1 MKHSRRWIA
10 APLAVLVV
18 ACTGHTHTRVASV
31 PPSSLP
37 HGTPIGPPS
46 IHTSSTS
53 MPGAPVCEESGVMAA
68 ALKIVK
74 EWNTNTA
81 QAMADLKK
89 ASPAV
94 KKCLTT
100 PNLSTS
106 SAGIQ
111 QVSP

>member
-1 MKHSRRWIA
+1 
-10 APLAVLVV
+10 
-18 ACTGHTHTRVASV
+18 
-31 PPSSLP
+31 
-37 HGTPIGPPS
+37 
-46 IHTSSTS
+46 
-53 MPGAPVCEESGVMAA
+53 MAA
-68 ALKIVK
+68 AVKIVK
-74 EWNTNTA
+74 QWHTNTA